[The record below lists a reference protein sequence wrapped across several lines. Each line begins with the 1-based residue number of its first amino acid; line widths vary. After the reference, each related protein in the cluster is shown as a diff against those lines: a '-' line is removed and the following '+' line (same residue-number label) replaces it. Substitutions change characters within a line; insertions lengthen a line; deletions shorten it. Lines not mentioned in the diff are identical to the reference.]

1 MKQFL
6 LKNNYGNVILLVVL
20 TVITLLLSST
30 LSLIL
35 LGLGVIGLDYT
46 YDTFIGDRVYETA
59 LSLWTLIM
67 IVVYIILTIYI
78 WIELII
84 FVDVKYNT
92 DEKKK

>member
-6 LKNNYGNVILLVVL
+6 LKNNYGNIILLVVL

-35 LGLGVIGLDYT
+35 LGLGVVGLDYA
-46 YDTFIGDRVYETA
+46 YDTFIGDKVYETA

-67 IVVYIILTIYI
+67 IVVFIILTIFI
-78 WIELII
+78 WIELLL
-84 FVDVKYNT
+84 FVDLKYNT
-92 DEKKK
+92 DEETK